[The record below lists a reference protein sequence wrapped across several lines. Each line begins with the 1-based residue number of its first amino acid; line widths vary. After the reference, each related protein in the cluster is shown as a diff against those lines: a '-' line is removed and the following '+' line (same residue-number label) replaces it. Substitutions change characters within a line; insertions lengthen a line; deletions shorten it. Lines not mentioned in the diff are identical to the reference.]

1 MATTPT
7 TTLNQI
13 VSSLQSIATNHKQI
27 HGFQFGELPD
37 LYTSGVSNPVE
48 LWVQVDSI
56 KRTRSTS
63 KYSFTFWI
71 VDSVRRGSDAF
82 TEVYSDTA
90 QIAEDVIAQLRH
102 PDYNWTFIN
111 VSEDDDIDIMF
122 FNEIT
127 PERYFGVS
135 FKAAIQL
142 RKADDRCA
150 IPFITEPT
158 KY

>member
-13 VSSLQSIATNHKQI
+13 VSSLQSIATNHRQI

-63 KYSFTFWI
+63 KYLFTFWI

-111 VSEDDDIDIMF
+111 VSEDDDIDITF

-142 RKADDRCA
+142 TKADDRCA